1 MVYIQFI
8 TILKKEGL
16 LIITFASISKE
27 IFHFNF
33 MKNSRHFA
41 TFLRNNI
48 KSIKNNSIN
57 EEVFNEKFTKMDLI
71 DFVFIKLFWR
81 FIKKNLMTNLLILLK
96 ILFNK
101 KKEIYIKSICLIHNR
116 LRSLCFLF
124 SNTKINYFYY
134 HAIFYVLLY
143 YVYRIRRGIKKNFG
157 QKLAYMSTLF

>member
-71 DFVFIKLFWR
+71 DFVFIKLF
-81 FIKKNLMTNLLILLK
+81 
-96 ILFNK
+96 
-101 KKEIYIKSICLIHNR
+101 
-116 LRSLCFLF
+116 
-124 SNTKINYFYY
+124 
-134 HAIFYVLLY
+134 
-143 YVYRIRRGIKKNFG
+143 
-157 QKLAYMSTLF
+157 